1 MTSTQC
7 AHCFVQIQHVE
18 VIPCV
23 AHCILHLTRTVSV
36 TIVMTSTQCAHC
48 FVQIQHVEQEPCL
61 VVCPWCF
68 AQAGLTLH
76 KWVDFTLN
84 ACAHAVG

>member
-1 MTSTQC
+1 MFC
-7 AHCFVQIQHVE
+7 GVPIVF
-18 VIPCV
+18 
-23 AHCILHLTRTVSV
+23 LHLTCAGLVAK
-36 TIVMTSTQCAHC
+36 VMTSTQCAHC
-48 FVQIQHVEQEPCL
+48 SVQIQYVELEPCL

>member
-7 AHCFVQIQHVE
+7 AHCFVQIQNVE
-18 VIPCV
+18 
-23 AHCILHLTRTVSV
+23 L
-36 TIVMTSTQCAHC
+36 
-48 FVQIQHVEQEPCL
+48 EPCL